1 MFQHFLFRYF
11 LAAAVSLVTGAL
23 LVTVLTDAFWWPLFM
38 ICFAMTVLL
47 FSKPDIVALLGLALI
62 GLTVSAILLMLAL
75 SREPGVL
82 RGIVEPPF

>member
-1 MFQHFLFRYF
+1 VSIAVHVSTLSVSLF
-11 LAAAVSLVTGAL
+11 LVTGAL
-23 LVTVLTDAFWWPLFM
+23 LVTVFTDAFWWPQFM

-47 FSKPDIVALLGLALI
+47 FSKPDVVALLGLALI
-62 GLTVSAILLMLAL
+62 GLTVSAILLILAL